1 MATPPVNL
9 GVAALVYDYLKT
21 TAGGL
26 AETFKTKVNPV
37 SCARGSN

>member
-1 MATPPVNL
+1 MAAPP
-9 GVAALVYDYLKT
+9 GMDKGIAALVYDYLKN

-37 SCARGSN
+37 RVILV